1 MSMSIVKGDNLRL
14 IFELRDESGASV
26 ISTGAAEIRWAVSTE
41 YGAAVVIDKRLS
53 TGSVIQ
59 SGPYTFFFD
68 IEQADTATLK
78 AGRYR
83 QEVEITTSGGLVYTC
98 LQADFIIKPTSI

>member
-26 ISTGAAEIRWAVSTE
+26 ISAGASEIRWAVSTE
-41 YGAAVVIDKRLS
+41 YGGAVVIDKRLS
-53 TGSVIQ
+53 NGSVIQ
-59 SGPYTFFFD
+59 SGPYTFFVD
-68 IEQADTATLK
+68 IEQADTATLN

>member
-1 MSMSIVKGDNLRL
+1 MNLSIVKGDNLRL

-26 ISTGAAEIRWAVSTE
+26 ISAGASEIRWAVSTE
-41 YGAAVVIDKRLS
+41 FGGTVVIDKRLS
-53 TGSVIQ
+53 LGGVIQ
-59 SGPYTFFFD
+59 SGPYTFFVD
-68 IEQADTATLK
+68 IEQADTATLN

-98 LQADFIIKPTSI
+98 LQSDFTIKPTSI